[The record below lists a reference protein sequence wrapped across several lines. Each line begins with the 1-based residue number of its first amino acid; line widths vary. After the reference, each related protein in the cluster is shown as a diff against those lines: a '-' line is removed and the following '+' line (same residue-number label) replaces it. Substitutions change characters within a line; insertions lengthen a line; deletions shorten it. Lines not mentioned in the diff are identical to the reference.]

1 LAQRLG
7 PRLERGGK
15 FRRGDQAEDAIEGV
29 VRRDAVGQS
38 EPSLEPGVLTAPPER
53 DVGEALGAAEPGAD
67 GDHQDVEQFMPLG
80 WSRAWIGDGLEVV
93 FQLAGSGG

>member
-1 LAQRLG
+1 VAQRLG

-15 FRRGDQAEDAIEGV
+15 LGRGDQAEDPIERI

-38 EPSLEPGVLTAPPER
+38 EPSLEPGVLTAPPEG
-53 DVGEALGAAEPGAD
+53 DVGEALGAAEQGAD

-80 WSRAWIGDGLEVV
+80 WSRTRIGDGLEVV
-93 FQLAGSGG
+93 FQLA